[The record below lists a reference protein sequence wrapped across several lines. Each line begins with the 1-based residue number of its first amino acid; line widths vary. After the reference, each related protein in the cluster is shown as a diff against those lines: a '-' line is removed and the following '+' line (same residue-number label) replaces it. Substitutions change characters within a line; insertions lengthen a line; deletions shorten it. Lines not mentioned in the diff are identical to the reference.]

1 MAHNPLA
8 VADYRSIDPDS
19 DLISTRHIYADREG
33 ATFSVKYNPGHKWY
47 YLSDQTPDEVTLIKC
62 FDSDLDK
69 ARLTPHTA
77 FRDNT
82 SPPDA
87 PQRQSIEVR
96 ALVFDTE

>member
-8 VADYRSIDPDS
+8 VADYRSVDPDQ
-19 DLISTRHIYADREG
+19 DLVSTRHIYAHREG
-33 ATFSVKYNPGHKWY
+33 STFSVKYNPGHKWY

-62 FDSDLDK
+62 FDSDVDK
-69 ARLTPHTA
+69 ARLTPHSA
-77 FRDNT
+77 FRDST
-82 SPPDA
+82 SPSHA